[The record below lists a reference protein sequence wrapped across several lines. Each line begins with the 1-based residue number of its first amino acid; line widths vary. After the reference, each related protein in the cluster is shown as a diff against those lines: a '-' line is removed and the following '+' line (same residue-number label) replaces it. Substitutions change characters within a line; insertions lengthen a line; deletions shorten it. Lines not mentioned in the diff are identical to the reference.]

1 MPGKTAVLF
10 NLFET
15 LQIEPHK
22 KSVLQQRYLKV
33 LQNFQTRAVRLYYM
47 FYSARII
54 ITVGSILVPAFLSIQ
69 GTPYQVQLY
78 WGTWL
83 LSLLVTIC
91 NGLVT
96 LFKIDKKYFF
106 INTTLEL
113 LHSEGW
119 QYVGLSGRYGPKDGH
134 APPTHENQFL
144 VFFHM
149 AEKIKMRQVEEEY
162 WKFTDT
168 SGVGNATNQ
177 RPTNYVQTPSTLT
190 VLPVKDAEILQEW
203 VGDIKGLA
211 PRTIDGET
219 NPPTLPRT
227 SANPLMSMQSN
238 LQESSTGR
246 STMVSTS
253 PVQESPKETLV
264 LTVRE

>member
-1 MPGKTAVLF
+1 
-10 NLFET
+10 
-15 LQIEPHK
+15 
-22 KSVLQQRYLKV
+22 
-33 LQNFQTRAVRLYYM
+33 
-47 FYSARII
+47 
-54 ITVGSILVPAFLSIQ
+54 VGSILVPAFLSIQ
-69 GTPYQVQLY
+69 GTSYQVQLY

-119 QYVGLSGRYGPKDGH
+119 QYVGLSGRYGPKEGH
-134 APPTHENQFL
+134 ALPTHENQFL

-177 RPTNYVQTPSTLT
+177 RPTNYVQTPSRLT
-190 VLPVKDAEILQEW
+190 VLPNKETELLQEW

-211 PRTIDGET
+211 RRSIDGET
-219 NPPTLPRT
+219 SPSTVPRT
-227 SANPLMSMQSN
+227 SANPFMSMQSDM
-238 LQESSTGR
+238 QESTNGR
-246 STMVSTS
+246 PTMVSIS
-253 PVQESPKETLV
+253 SVQESPTNSVV
-264 LTVRE
+264 LTMRDEPYERV

>member
-1 MPGKTAVLF
+1 MPEKTGVLF
-10 NLFET
+10 NLFEN

-22 KSVLQQRYLKV
+22 KSVLQQRYLTV
-33 LQNFQTRAVRLYYM
+33 LKNFQIRASRLYYM

-83 LSLLVTIC
+83 LSLLVTVC

-96 LFKIDKKYFF
+96 LFKVDKKYFF

-119 QYVGLSGRYGPKDGH
+119 QYVGLSGRYGPKEGH
-134 APPTHENQFL
+134 AVPTHENQFL

-190 VLPVKDAEILQEW
+190 VLPVKDTEVLQEW
-203 VGDIKGLA
+203 VGDMKGLA

-219 NPPTLPRT
+219 GPPTLPRT
-227 SANPLMSMQSN
+227 SANPLVSMQSN
-238 LQESSTGR
+238 VQEPTTGR
-246 STMVSTS
+246 PAVVSTPS
-253 PVQESPKETLV
+253 VQDSPKETIV